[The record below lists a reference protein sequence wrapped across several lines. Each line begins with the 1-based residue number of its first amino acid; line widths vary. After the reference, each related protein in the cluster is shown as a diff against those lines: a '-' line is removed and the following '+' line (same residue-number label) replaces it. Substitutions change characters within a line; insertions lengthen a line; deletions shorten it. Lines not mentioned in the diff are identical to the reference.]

1 VIDATGMPQTA
12 VVIGGGSQIARDTMM
27 LLADRRLSAVVLASR
42 EDAGLQATAT
52 ELRARGVERVL
63 TSSLDVTETDR
74 LDAFA
79 ERAVSELGSVDLVLM
94 AVGAFGTS
102 DLDALDAKNVCRVAA
117 TNFSGPAAALAA
129 FVAILRAQGTGRIV
143 VLSSVAGVRVRK
155 ANFVYGAAKAGIDGL
170 ALGLGDA
177 LEGSGVGVTV
187 VRPGFVRTRMTA
199 GLKATPFAV
208 ESQVVAEAIVRGL
221 ETGAPVVWVP
231 PVLRLVSALMRLL
244 PRGLWRRIPGWPT
257 VCGGQRSATRG
268 WPY

>member
-1 VIDATGMPQTA
+1 MIDATGMPQTA
-12 VVIGGGSQIARDTMM
+12 LVIGGGSQIARDTMM

>member
-1 VIDATGMPQTA
+1 MIDATGMPQTA
-12 VVIGGGSQIARDTMM
+12 LVIGGGSQIARDTMM

-74 LDAFA
+74 LDVFA
-79 ERAVSELGSVDLVLM
+79 ERAASELGSVDLVLM

>member
-1 VIDATGMPQTA
+1 MIDATGMPQTA
-12 VVIGGGSQIARDTMM
+12 LVIGGGSQIARDTMM

-74 LDAFA
+74 LDVFA
-79 ERAVSELGSVDLVLM
+79 ERAASELGSVDLVLM
-94 AVGAFGTS
+94 AVGALGTS
-102 DLDALDAKNVCRVAA
+102 DLDALDAKSVCRSAA

-155 ANFVYGAAKAGIDGL
+155 ANFVYGAAKAGIDGF

-187 VRPGFVRTRMTA
+187 VRPGFVRTKMTA
-199 GLKATPFAV
+199 GLKAAPFAV
-208 ESQVVAEAIVRGL
+208 ESQVVAEAVIRGL
-221 ETGAPVVWVP
+221 ETGASVVWVP
-231 PVLRLVSALMRLL
+231 PVLRPVLALMRLL
-244 PRGLWRRIPGWPT
+244 PRGLWRRIPG
-257 VCGGQRSATRG
+257 
-268 WPY
+268 